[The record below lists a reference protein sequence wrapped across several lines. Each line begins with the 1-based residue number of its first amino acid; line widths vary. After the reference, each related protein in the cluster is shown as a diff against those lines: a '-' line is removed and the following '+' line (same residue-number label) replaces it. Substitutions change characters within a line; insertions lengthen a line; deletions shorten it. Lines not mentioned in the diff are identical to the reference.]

1 MKPANYAPIYACVYA
16 QLAEVARSHGY
27 ALAAHGSLAADF
39 DLVCIP
45 WVPGV
50 SDPQSVVDEITSR
63 FAIKQVGAPEQK
75 KHGRIAYTISFEFG
89 ECRLDLSFMPTEAAQ
104 DQGEVQ
110 SLREA
115 PVVVATAILGGL
127 FHGGSG
133 PELGEIDIEVCT
145 PALEALQCETV
156 NSSDDVFLPLMTVAQ
171 HERIVAALSAQQSEP
186 ERVSVPVELLGRIT
200 RKFGVRPYWDSLNQ
214 AQAINELRALL
225 ASHGRGEA

>member
-63 FAIKQVGAPEQK
+63 FAIKQVGAPERK

-110 SLREA
+110 RLREA
-115 PVVVATAILGGL
+115 LPYLRNAVAEASASGVAQLAVVSTKPD
-127 FHGGSG
+127 GSG
-133 PELGEIDIEVCT
+133 KLVCKFECVEFMADLAAVVGAGPQT
-145 PALEALQCETV
+145 EDDDARAEA
-156 NSSDDVFLPLMTVAQ
+156 
-171 HERIVAALSAQQSEP
+171 
-186 ERVSVPVELLGRIT
+186 
-200 RKFGVRPYWDSLNQ
+200 RKFLQRNG
-214 AQAINELRALL
+214 I
-225 ASHGRGEA
+225 ASTGQEVEP

>member
-63 FAIKQVGAPEQK
+63 FAIKQVGAPERK
-75 KHGRIAYTISFEFG
+75 KHGRIAYAISFEFG

-110 SLREA
+110 RLREA
-115 PVVVATAILGGL
+115 LEEIADPIKFMRARLEDGEQLNGVYAIQMAES
-127 FHGGSG
+127 GSY
-133 PELGEIDIEVCT
+133 LREIAKRAIAASTGQEVK
-145 PALEALQCETV
+145 P
-156 NSSDDVFLPLMTVAQ
+156 
-171 HERIVAALSAQQSEP
+171 
-186 ERVSVPVELLGRIT
+186 
-200 RKFGVRPYWDSLNQ
+200 
-214 AQAINELRALL
+214 
-225 ASHGRGEA
+225 